1 MKYWISLVTTME
13 VDQYVEIARFAERVG
28 FEGVTVP
35 DHLVIPTKVETPYPY
50 TPDGVMWWPVE
61 TPWPDPWVTLAAM
74 GTATSR
80 IKLASNI
87 YIAAL
92 RDPFTAARAIGTAAV
107 LTGDR
112 IVCGVAAGWLPE
124 EYDLLGVDFATRGRR
139 LDEMIEVWRKLWTGE
154 EVAHHGEIFDF
165 EQALMLP
172 APAKQIPVWVG
183 GASKAAL
190 RRAARNDG
198 WLGVPMFCKQLL
210 ATTKALQTLREE
222 LGKVEEP
229 FDVMLC
235 PLEPMTPEAQAE
247 FEGAGAHHVMAL
259 PWTPSPWGRAPWVK
273 EGEDPTRL
281 PVKCQAMERFARQVG
296 IY

>member
-13 VDQYVEIARFAERVG
+13 VDQYVEIARLAEEVG

-35 DHLVIPTKVETPYPY
+35 DHLVIPTKVQTPYPY
-50 TPDGVMWWPVE
+50 TPDGAMWWPKE

-74 GTATSR
+74 GAATSR

-87 YIAAL
+87 YLAAL

-112 IVCGVAAGWLPE
+112 IVCGVAAGWMKE
-124 EYDLLGVDFATRGRR
+124 EYDLAGVDFRGRGKR
-139 LDEMIEVWRKLWTGE
+139 LDEMIEVWRKLWTGT
-154 EVAHHGEIFDF
+154 EVDHHGDVFDF
-165 EQALMLP
+165 ENALMLP
-172 APAKQIPVWVG
+172 APKKRIPIWVG

-198 WLGVPMFCKQLL
+198 WLGVPMFTKQLL
-210 ATTKALQTLREE
+210 ETTKVLYAMREE
-222 LGKVEEP
+222 AGKAGEP

-235 PLEPMTPEAQAE
+235 PLEPMTADILTE
-247 FEGAGAHHVMAL
+247 FERAGGHHMMAL

-273 EGEDPTRL
+273 EGEDHTQL
-281 PVKCQAMERFARQVG
+281 DVKRKAMERFARQVG
-296 IY
+296 L

>member
-13 VDQYVEIARFAERVG
+13 VDQFVEIAKFAEQVG
-28 FEGVTVP
+28 FEGITVP
-35 DHLVIPTKVETPYPY
+35 DHLVIPTQVKTSYPY
-50 TPDGVMWWPVE
+50 TPDGSMWWPIE

-74 GTATSR
+74 GVATSR

-87 YIAAL
+87 YLAAL

-107 LTGDR
+107 LTDDR
-112 IVCGVAAGWLPE
+112 IVCGVAAGWMKE
-124 EYDLLGVDFATRGRR
+124 EYDLVEIDFKTRGKR

-165 EQALMLP
+165 EHALMLP
-172 APAKQIPVWVG
+172 APKKPIPVWIG
-183 GASKAAL
+183 GASKPAL

-198 WLGVPMFCKQLL
+198 WLGVPMFNKQLL
-210 ATTKALQTLREE
+210 ETTRALFNMRADFGKA
-222 LGKVEEP
+222 GEP

-235 PLEPMTPEAQAE
+235 PLEPVTAESLAE
-247 FEGAGAHHVMAL
+247 FESAGGHHMMAL

-273 EGEDPTRL
+273 EGEDHTRL
-281 PVKCQAMERFARQVG
+281 EIKCKAMERFARQVG
-296 IY
+296 L